1 MTELQ
6 SGLNKP
12 TPIVDHP
19 LIEFRQKY
27 ENGETLVKRGLKATP
42 MVLKKYGISEKEVMS
57 FTNHEDHMRALTAF
71 HFHPNF
77 PKSQRQ
83 PYMEAHHEGQELAE
97 VINNEFVAEIRE
109 GRQKWRLKTKR
120 AGKTLGVI
128 FTPWLFI

>member
-1 MTELQ
+1 MAELQ

-42 MVLKKYGISEKEVMS
+42 MVLKKYGISEREVMS

-71 HFHPNF
+71 HFHPIFQNLNVSHIW
-77 PKSQRQ
+77 KLIMKARNWQR
-83 PYMEAHHEGQELAE
+83 LS
-97 VINNEFVAEIRE
+97 VTSLLLKFVRD
-109 GRQKWRLKTKR
+109 GRN
-120 AGKTLGVI
+120 GG
-128 FTPWLFI
+128 